1 MTEKNIKEMINRL
14 MDDYEQSG
22 IMVLYHKDY
31 DKLIFENIS
40 TQQNVHNIKPFLL
53 LNNDSDKSIDN
64 LHKNAKEILGLP
76 EYISI
81 DLLEQIFL
89 RLFKNGWYDCKT
101 HL

>member
-1 MTEKNIKEMINRL
+1 MAEKNIKEMINRL
-14 MDDYEQSG
+14 IDDYEQAG

-31 DKLIFENIS
+31 DKLIFENTS

-53 LNNDSDKSIDN
+53 LNNVSDKCIDN